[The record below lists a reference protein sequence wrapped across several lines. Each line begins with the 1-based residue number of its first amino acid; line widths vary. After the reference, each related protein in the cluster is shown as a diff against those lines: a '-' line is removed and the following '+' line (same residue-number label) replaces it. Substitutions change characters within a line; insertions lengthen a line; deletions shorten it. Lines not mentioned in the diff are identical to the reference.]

1 MVMYNNLDSM
11 QDDEGT
17 EYIYNEVFEE
27 APLRQEDRLQSSELY
42 DSTDHLELLVDKADS
57 LEPLDNFENNT
68 STIDAS
74 DNLIEDLEEVTNI
87 NENEPNNHQIELVNT
102 ADVQV
107 CENDGRNTCCDCCR
121 KTNRIIL
128 RKLNEILEIL
138 NASHYNIK
146 TDNINFSRL
155 GSFPLETVKDVE
167 DFERKLNEDALL
179 MELYKRNI
187 ARIGDDNAELAVPN
201 SLKYIL
207 TDEVA
212 IRYSWTG
219 QKQTITFS
227 QHKIIDGIL
236 GNEQ

>member
-1 MVMYNNLDSM
+1 MIVDGYR
-11 QDDEGT
+11 DEDG
-17 EYIYNEVFEE
+17 
-27 APLRQEDRLQSSELY
+27 LQSSELY
-42 DSTDHLELLVDKADS
+42 DSTDHLEPLIDNADS

-87 NENEPNNHQIELVNT
+87 NENEPNNQQIELVNT

-138 NASHYNIK
+138 NASNYNNNNYK
-146 TDNINFSRL
+146 TDNIDFSRL

-167 DFERKLNEDALL
+167 DFERKLNEDASL

-187 ARIGDDNAELAVPN
+187 ARIGGDNAELAVRN
-201 SLKYIL
+201 SFIIVA
-207 TDEVA
+207 EV
-212 IRYSWTG
+212 
-219 QKQTITFS
+219 Q
-227 QHKIIDGIL
+227 
-236 GNEQ
+236 